1 MKNWYIYLL
10 CILVSSNFFACQDDD
25 LEDQSIFDV
34 SEKEK
39 SEFDRWLLENYVN
52 PYNIDFKYRM
62 EHIESDYTHNL
73 VPTDFWLSVKL
84 AKIVKHCWLEAYDE
98 VGGLDF
104 TRACAPKVDR
114 KSVV

>member
-1 MKNWYIYLL
+1 MLDNKELIMKNWYIYLL

-62 EHIESDYTHNL
+62 EHIESCLLYTS
-73 VPTDFWLSVKL
+73 PSPRD
-84 AKIVKHCWLEAYDE
+84 
-98 VGGLDF
+98 
-104 TRACAPKVDR
+104 
-114 KSVV
+114 

>member
-1 MKNWYIYLL
+1 MLDNKELIMKNWYIYLL

-25 LEDQSIFDV
+25 LEDQSIFDA

-62 EHIESDYTHNL
+62 EHNTCTCNE
-73 VPTDFWLSVKL
+73 
-84 AKIVKHCWLEAYDE
+84 
-98 VGGLDF
+98 
-104 TRACAPKVDR
+104 
-114 KSVV
+114 

>member
-1 MKNWYIYLL
+1 MLDNKELIMKNWYIYLL

-52 PYNIDFKYRM
+52 PYNIDFKYILNPIIRT
-62 EHIESDYTHNL
+62 ILYLRT
-73 VPTDFWLSVKL
+73 F
-84 AKIVKHCWLEAYDE
+84 
-98 VGGLDF
+98 G
-104 TRACAPKVDR
+104 
-114 KSVV
+114 